1 MDQKPTYSVEDILL
15 EYELKKRGQADVPK
29 AATERFGA
37 AEHAEPK
44 TPPKTAFERFGE
56 AAHAPTPTPRKP
68 IAIAPAGDEEEED
81 IKIAPESPSKKE
93 KTKELP
99 VVKEAGYVAPSVA
112 KKKESDTRPL
122 APLRPVPPEEKKTVA
137 INTRTRVLTVEQS
150 EEKYDTQELNV
161 PTQLEGQMV
170 MEDFDTAPIDEEA
183 LEEELRRRRME
194 KVNGF
199 RIVEGGKPAF
209 KLTGDEEQ
217 EAEDDEELLPD
228 PEDDEELEDFN
239 DYAEADAIRSELTYR
254 CRTSAFAMIATLV
267 MGCMLV
273 LLTAAYQF
281 RWLTE
286 FSPEVLIVLHLVL
299 LVGML
304 GVNHRMVAGG
314 IKNLFTMRADADT
327 PAAISGVIG
336 VIYTAAQL
344 AVPQE
349 VASGEALFLSAVA
362 AAGIA
367 AGSLGRQMRL
377 IRIRRSFAFVG
388 NEKLKKYAASF
399 LSDEKIAAELGQPAG
414 IDGVPP
420 IVYYRS
426 TTFMKDYLKTSYAQ
440 DPTDKVMRWFVPL
453 VLGVSLACAVGY
465 GLLFP
470 AHARRAPAVFAATAL
485 TALPVW
491 ALYGSQRTMT
501 RACKHALKKG
511 AMIGGWDAVE
521 QFGRRTKAVILDA
534 GELFPKEQIK
544 LHGIKTFSGTRIDEA
559 ITDAAAVVIAAGGP
573 LAPIFQRLIENR
585 TDILREVDSL
595 AYEQDMGL
603 SGWVGGRRVL
613 IGNRRLLEN
622 HGVDVPSKEYEER
635 YTNDGRN
642 TVYLS
647 TGGELSAMFVV
658 SYLANEE
665 IKQRLRTLQ
674 KSGVDLLIRT
684 CDPNIT
690 AELVCRVMDLPP
702 LSAEVLTAGEGRA
715 YERLLRL
722 EGDQPSTAM
731 LACTGRAV
739 SKLTALVQCRRLR
752 YGVWLG
758 LFLQLSFSVAALGT
772 AVFVTSVTGLVLR
785 ADAMLGFVLLSALVS
800 RLAVRFTR
808 V

>member
-1 MDQKPTYSVEDILL
+1 MDQKPTYSVDDILL
-15 EYELKKRGQADVPK
+15 EYELNKRDAG
-29 AATERFGA
+29 E
-37 AEHAEPK
+37 
-44 TPPKTAFERFGE
+44 PPKTAAERFRGGE
-56 AAHAPTPTPRKP
+56 SPVKTTTPPSTTERFKASVEVPPTD
-68 IAIAPAGDEEEED
+68 DEED
-81 IKIAPESPSKKE
+81 VKIA
-93 KTKELP
+93 
-99 VVKEAGYVAPSVA
+99 APSTKPAAYEAPPVA
-112 KKKESDTRPL
+112 KKKEADTRSL
-122 APLRPVPPEEKKTVA
+122 SPLRPVPPAEKKTVA

-150 EEKYDTQELNV
+150 EDKYDTQELAV
-161 PTQLEGQMV
+161 PAQLEGQMV

-209 KLTGDEEQ
+209 KLTGEE
-217 EAEDDEELLPD
+217 EESAEEEELLP
-228 PEDDEELEDFN
+228 EAEEDEEIEDFN
-239 DYAEADAIRSELTYR
+239 DYAEAEAIRSELTYR

-267 MGCMLV
+267 MGGLTVMLT
-273 LLTAAYQF
+273 LAYQYA
-281 RWLTE
+281 WLAE
-286 FSPEVLIVLHLVL
+286 FSPAVLISLHLVL
-299 LVGML
+299 LIGML

-314 IKNLFTMRADADT
+314 LKNLFTMHADADT
-327 PAAISGVIG
+327 PSAVSGVIG
-336 VIYTAAQL
+336 LVYTAAQL
-344 AVPQE
+344 TAPHE
-349 VASGEALFLSAVA
+349 VAAGNALFLSAVA
-362 AAGIA
+362 AVGVA

-388 NEKLKKYAASF
+388 NEKLKKYAAAVAA
-399 LSDEKIAAELGQPAG
+399 DEKTVAELGRKVTE
-414 IDGVPP
+414 DGLPML
-420 IVYYRS
+420 VYFRS
-426 TTFMKDYLKTSYAQ
+426 TSFMKNYLKLSYAH
-440 DPTDKVMRWFVPL
+440 DPADRAMRWFVPV
-453 VLGVSLACAVGY
+453 VLGVSLLCAVGY

-470 AHARRAPAVFAATAL
+470 AHAWKAPTVFAATAL

-521 QFGRRTKAVILDA
+521 QFGRRGGAVILDA

-635 YTNDGRN
+635 YTKDDRN

-658 SYLANEE
+658 SYLASEE
-665 IKQRLRTLQ
+665 IRTRLRRLQ
-674 KSGVDLLIRT
+674 KSRVDLLIRT

-702 LSAEVLTAGEGRA
+702 LSVDVLSAGEGRT
-715 YERLLRL
+715 YERMLRM
-722 EGDQPSTAM
+722 EGDQPSEATV
-731 LACTGRAV
+731 ACTGRAV
-739 SKLTALVQCRRLR
+739 SKLTALVQCHRLR
-752 YGVWLG
+752 YGVWVG
-758 LFLQLSFSVAALGT
+758 LILQLAFSVAALGT
-772 AVFVTSVTGLVLR
+772 ALFVTAVTGAVLR
-785 ADAMLGFVLLSALVS
+785 ADVMVGFVLLSGLIS

-808 V
+808 A